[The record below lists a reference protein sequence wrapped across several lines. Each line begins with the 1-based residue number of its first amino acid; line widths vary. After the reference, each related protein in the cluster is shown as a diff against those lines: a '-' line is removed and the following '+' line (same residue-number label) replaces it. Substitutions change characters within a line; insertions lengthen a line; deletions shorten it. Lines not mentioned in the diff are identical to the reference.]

1 MGFNMF
7 NKTLEILKKKSRCM
21 LRKNKFFAIT
31 AAIMDLENG
40 YYFLNISVITQIE
53 FMNIEMYILVQQ
65 IYILSSGA
73 FSSKTSDSG
82 IVLYARHSTF
92 LNCHLT
98 EHLNLWKG

>member
-7 NKTLEILKKKSRCM
+7 NKTLEILKKSRCM

-31 AAIMDLENG
+31 AAILDLENR

-65 IYILSSGA
+65 IYIRLCLKLAKIRKLVVIWQPSWICA
-73 FSSKTSDSG
+73 IYF
-82 IVLYARHSTF
+82 H
-92 LNCHLT
+92 
-98 EHLNLWKG
+98 